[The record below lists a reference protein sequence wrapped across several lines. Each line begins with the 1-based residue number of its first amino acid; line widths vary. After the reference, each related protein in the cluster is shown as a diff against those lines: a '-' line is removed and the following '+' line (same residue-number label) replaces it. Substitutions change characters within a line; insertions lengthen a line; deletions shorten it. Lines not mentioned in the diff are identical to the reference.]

1 MRRGILLGSFD
12 PIHIGHISMAT
23 AALNEN
29 LVDEVIFIPAYQNP
43 WKTRSTDFDIRVM
56 MTQLAVDDLE
66 NCKVSIVDYFNIEPY
81 YTSNTLKLLKQQYPE
96 DELCIIVGA
105 DTYVGIDNWHEGKW
119 ILNNFEFI
127 VVNRPGYEHSIKS
140 HINNS
145 LYVSST
151 EIRKLIKEDKQVY
164 PLVPTAVECYIN
176 EKNLY
181 K

>member
-23 AALNEN
+23 AALNED
-29 LVDEVIFIPAYQNP
+29 LVDEVIFVPAYQNP
-43 WKTRSTDFDIRVM
+43 WKTKSTDFDIRVM
-56 MTQLAVDDLE
+56 MANLATVDLI
-66 NCKVSIVDYFNIEPY
+66 NCKVSVVDYFNIKPY
-81 YTSNTLKLLKQQYPE
+81 YSSTTLKLLKEQYSE
-96 DELCIIVGA
+96 SDLYIIVGA
-105 DTYVGIDNWHEGKW
+105 DTYVDIENWHEGKW

-127 VVNRPGYEHSIKS
+127 VVNRPGYEHCVKS

-145 LYVSST
+145 LDISST

-164 PLVPTAVECYIN
+164 PLIPTAVECYIN

>member
-29 LVDEVIFIPAYQNP
+29 LVDEVIFVPAYQNP

-81 YTSNTLKLLKQQYPE
+81 YTSNTLKLLNGQKLKVQENNGLYCLKQHNEVVALVKVE
-96 DELCIIVGA
+96 DFVA
-105 DTYVGIDNWHEGKW
+105 KM
-119 ILNNFEFI
+119 
-127 VVNRPGYEHSIKS
+127 SIF
-140 HINNS
+140 
-145 LYVSST
+145 LG
-151 EIRKLIKEDKQVY
+151 
-164 PLVPTAVECYIN
+164 
-176 EKNLY
+176 
-181 K
+181 